1 MPLRR
6 RCVLVAHSRV
16 AEALARGWTVTP
28 VEARREPMIA
38 AALTCS
44 MRAKRCSRL
53 KTGMRR

>member
-1 MPLRR
+1 M
-6 RCVLVAHSRV
+6 AHSRV